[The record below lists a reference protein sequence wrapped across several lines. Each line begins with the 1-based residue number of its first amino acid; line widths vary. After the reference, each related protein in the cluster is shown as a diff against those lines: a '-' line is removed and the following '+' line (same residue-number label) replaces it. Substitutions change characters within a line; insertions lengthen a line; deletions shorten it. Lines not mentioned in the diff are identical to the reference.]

1 MARKQLNQFDGRDV
15 VGTTIALTNAGD
27 GLSKAVATEP
37 IELHHGEKV
46 YVVFETEVSK
56 VRFDKSKDDASKLVR
71 VHTLKAG
78 TATIVDFD
86 LVSDVLNAQEKKN
99 DAAEGKQ
106 KIPGMENI
114 PRQQRSE
121 RLPGGEPA
129 PVASLAEKALEK
141 AAQSTPAPRGR
152 RGKGAAANEETPES

>member
-86 LVSDVLNAQEKKN
+86 LVSDVLTAQEKKN
-99 DAAEGKQ
+99 DEAEGKQ
-106 KIPGMENI
+106 KLPGMENI
-114 PRQQRSE
+114 PRGGGRRE
-121 RLPGGEPA
+121 RTPGGEPA

-141 AAQSTPAPRGR
+141 AAAAGSTSKR
-152 RGKGAAANEETPES
+152 RGKGAAETPAGDE